1 VVLNPTA
8 PKAFPQPSASQPP
21 AEPRNPRYVRGEIG
35 LQARTH
41 SPQAELPHSFRLS
54 GIRARKALLGNC
66 SVLVVACSLIFNKPV
81 AGPRRLVLK
90 LNKLHCE
97 WSQSNAAKEDFW
109 TLPSLRRISCLCAWG
124 IAQGKSSRRTRGKRA
139 WETLVVCAASVD

>member
-21 AEPRNPRYVRGEIG
+21 AEPRNPRHVRGEIG

-66 SVLVVACSLIFNKPV
+66 SVLVVGLLINFQQT
-81 AGPRRLVLK
+81 GRRP
-90 LNKLHCE
+90 
-97 WSQSNAAKEDFW
+97 AKTRFEVKQ
-109 TLPSLRRISCLCAWG
+109 
-124 IAQGKSSRRTRGKRA
+124 IA
-139 WETLVVCAASVD
+139 L